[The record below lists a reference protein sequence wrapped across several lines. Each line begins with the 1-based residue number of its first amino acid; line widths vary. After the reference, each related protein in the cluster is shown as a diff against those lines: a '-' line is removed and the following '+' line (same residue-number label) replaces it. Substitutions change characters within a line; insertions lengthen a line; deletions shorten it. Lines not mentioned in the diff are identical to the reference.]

1 MKFLKA
7 ERKEELSML
16 EKRNPQ
22 IKKGVGIRMKLS
34 QDERTR
40 LLYEA
45 REKARR
51 DMVSRMN
58 GARREEKLENARN
71 FLLLGV
77 PVEIIA
83 KTTGLSEDDVKK
95 LQ

>member
-1 MKFLKA
+1 
-7 ERKEELSML
+7 ML
-16 EKRNPQ
+16 EERNPQ
-22 IKKGVGIRMKLS
+22 IKKAVYVLKELS

>member
-1 MKFLKA
+1 
-7 ERKEELSML
+7 ML

>member
-1 MKFLKA
+1 MD
-7 ERKEELSML
+7 
-16 EKRNPQ
+16 
-22 IKKGVGIRMKLS
+22 LS

-40 LLYEA
+40 LLYEE